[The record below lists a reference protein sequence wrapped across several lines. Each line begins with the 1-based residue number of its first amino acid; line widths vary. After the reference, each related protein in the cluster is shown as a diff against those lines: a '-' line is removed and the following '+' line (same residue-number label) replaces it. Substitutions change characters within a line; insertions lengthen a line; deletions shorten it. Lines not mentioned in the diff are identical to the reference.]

1 MTYLDFLQDLVER
14 EVITLDEMFVLWN
27 NNNWD
32 DV

>member
-14 EVITLDEMFVLWN
+14 EIITLDEMFVLWN